1 MRETKGITLISL
13 IITII
18 VMLILIA
25 VTVNVLI
32 ESGIIGSAKNAADKT
47 GTAYENE
54 AILNEITIGGVK
66 YDSLQ
71 DFEQKN
77 CSHTYGE
84 WVVVKEATYTEA
96 GERYR
101 TCTKCNL
108 KQTEYP
114 DILACEN
121 HTYGEW
127 VTDTEPTCVAVGKKH
142 QTCSTCGTVTE
153 EEIAVDTENG
163 HSYGSW
169 AVTTVATCSAEGE
182 KTRTCTRC
190 RQAEKIAVAK
200 VEHKFTG
207 ATCSVCGCELN
218 ANTIA
223 SSSQKLNYYRKYV
236 TGITLNNGDTE
247 TQWRIFYADTSN
259 IYLIAAD
266 CINVKSYISSDLVD
280 YGDDDYKA
288 YFEKTIALEAY
299 NGGAEETA
307 IFGEGTVGGT
317 LLKTY
322 LDYLNADG
330 SLAKNNPNMQATA
343 FMLDTEAW
351 SGYTDSNQETKYVDY
366 AIGGPTVEMIKDSEN
381 EASGSDKR
389 LIKCQKDG
397 YAFSY
402 RDGFSGNHGN
412 VTSNAEVL
420 SKNPALKNISYW
432 VASPAAWSYRALWMI
447 GSPNHFSGAVGDL
460 WAEPY
465 ACHALG
471 FRPVVR
477 LNRDVKLTLSD
488 TNTFTVGY

>member
-18 VMLILIA
+18 VMLILIS

-32 ESGIIGSAKNAADKT
+32 ESGIIGSAKNAANKT
-47 GTAYENE
+47 QTAYQNE
-54 AILNEITIGGVK
+54 ATLDKITIGGVE
-66 YDSLQ
+66 YDSIQ
-71 DFEQKN
+71 DFEQKR
-77 CSHTYGE
+77 CVHTYGE

-163 HSYGSW
+163 HNYENG
-169 AVTTVATCSAEGE
+169 
-182 KTRTCTRC
+182 TCTHC
-190 RQAEKIAVAK
+190 NIAEPVAGI
-200 VEHKFTG
+200 T
-207 ATCSVCGCELN
+207 AS
-218 ANTIA
+218 TIA
-223 SSSQKLNYYRKYV
+223 SATTKSDYYGDYV
-236 TGITLNNGDTE
+236 TGITLNNGDTS
-247 TQWRIFYADTSN
+247 TQWRIFYADANN

-266 CINVKSYISSDLVD
+266 YIDAQAYVSKDLVD
-280 YGDDDYKA
+280 NMDSYTGTKPHTKYCA
-288 YFEKTIALEAY
+288 YFKKTIALEAY

-307 IFGEGTVGGT
+307 IFGEAKVGGT

-322 LDYLNADG
+322 LDYLNANS

-343 FMLDTEAW
+343 FMLDTTAW
-351 SGYTDSNQETKYVDY
+351 SGYTDSNQATKYIDY
-366 AIGGPTVEMIKDSEN
+366 AIGGPTIEMFRDSYNGYNGTTTMYAPIGECGYYFGTSQTTTSSATSIEKSN
-381 EASGSDKR
+381 DLYVNDTTASVAA
-389 LIKCQKDG
+389 G
-397 YAFSY
+397 Y
-402 RDGFSGNHGN
+402 
-412 VTSNAEVL
+412 
-420 SKNPALKNISYW
+420 W
-432 VASPAAWSYRALWMI
+432 CASPSANFTGNLCNVFYVGQVNNYNYDMQ
-447 GSPNHFSGAVGDL
+447 AVS
-460 WAEPY
+460 
-465 ACHALG
+465 

-477 LNRDVKLTLSD
+477 LNTNVKLIPSGTD
-488 TNTFTVGY
+488 TYTVSY